1 MVISEKMVKIMY
13 SLIKKEEVYDKEKV
27 LGIIESNK

>member
-1 MVISEKMVKIMY
+1 MVKIMY

-27 LGIIESNK
+27 LGIYRKQQIVA